1 MHQPF
6 PLRGRLRL
14 RRENRLLDGG
24 HARLPKSRRVRAVCP
39 PPGTPWS
46 MSRRLCTQRIPRTPS
61 WAHLPVIS
69 EMWEFV
75 PEMKK
80 QAKCFPDL

>member
-6 PLRGRLRL
+6 SLTSRLRL
-14 RRENRLLDGG
+14 GREDRLLDSG
-24 HARLPKSRRVRAVCP
+24 HARLPKSRCVRAVCP

-46 MSRRLCTQRIPRTPS
+46 MSRHICTQHLPRTLT

-69 EMWEFV
+69 AM
-75 PEMKK
+75 
-80 QAKCFPDL
+80 